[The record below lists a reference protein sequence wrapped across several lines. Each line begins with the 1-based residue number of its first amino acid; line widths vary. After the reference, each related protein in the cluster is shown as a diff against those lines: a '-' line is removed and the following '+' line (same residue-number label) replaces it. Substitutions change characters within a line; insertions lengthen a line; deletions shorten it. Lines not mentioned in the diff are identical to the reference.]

1 MGEPASCL
9 LPTAYRDIMPI
20 VETRE
25 LVKTYKMGD
34 SIVHALDG
42 LNLCIERG
50 EFMAIMGRSGSGK
63 STLLNMLGCL
73 DRPTSGSVIIDG
85 VDVTKL
91 RKSQLPR
98 IRREKIGFVFQH
110 FNLLPT
116 LTALENVM
124 LPLKYAGVN
133 GGERSRRAK
142 EALEQVGLGP
152 RASHRPAQM
161 SGGEQQRAA
170 VARAI
175 VTRPAIVLGD
185 ELTGELDSKTSHA
198 VIELLRDYNRQHGQ
212 TFVIV
217 THDPAVAEQTDR
229 VVHLMDG
236 KVEFEEKHRRDGTE
250 MKQGG

>member
-1 MGEPASCL
+1 
-9 LPTAYRDIMPI
+9 MPI
-20 VETRE
+20 VETRD

-34 SIVHALDG
+34 TIVRALDG
-42 LNLCIERG
+42 LNMKVEPG

-73 DRPTSGSVIIDG
+73 DRPTSGAVIIDN
-85 VDVTKL
+85 VDVGKAP
-91 RKSQLPR
+91 KSQLPK

-133 GGERSRRAK
+133 GGERKRRAH
-142 EALEQVGLGP
+142 EALAQVGLDH
-152 RASHRPAQM
+152 RANHRPAEM
-161 SGGEQQRAA
+161 SGGEQQRAS

-175 VTRPAIVLGD
+175 VTKPAIVLGD
-185 ELTGELDSKTSHA
+185 ELTGELDSKTSRA
-198 VIELLRDYNRQHGQ
+198 VIELLREFNRSTKQ
-212 TFVIV
+212 TFVLV

-229 VVHLMDG
+229 VVHLLDG
-236 KVEFEEKHRRDGTE
+236 KVDFEEKHA
-250 MKQGG
+250 MA